1 MPHWVP
7 RSKSAFVP
15 VNTDPRFSVGPVVA
29 MPFFY
34 GNRIKLLSD
43 RGPFTSSFA
52 WMQSLLNISIASV
65 AEQKENLTADGGE
78 YCGYDAEDVPELDGI
93 LSAAEELQNLLPKFF
108 DDSPGGEKF
117 MLYHGDLSTN
127 NILIDPT
134 THHITGIVDWECVS
148 LQPAWK
154 VPRPPQLLYGPEINS
169 QFCERNYVCTM
180 PPIPPPHETPGKDA
194 QVSELRASL
203 EKALL
208 RRVFNGRIN
217 AKGTQRN

>member
-1 MPHWVP
+1 ML
-7 RSKSAFVP
+7 
-15 VNTDPRFSVGPVVA
+15 
-29 MPFFY
+29 FFY

-65 AEQKENLTADGGE
+65 AEQKEKLTADGGE

-93 LSAAEELQNLLPKFF
+93 LSAAEELQNLFPKFF

-217 AKGTQRN
+217 VKGTQRN